1 MPLHVPEFK
10 TAGHLHIPPGLASD
24 PHLIVPDDVVADCVK
39 AYNLATSSLRGI
51 DPMCGVGTIPR
62 VITALGGSCDALE
75 IDMHQYTVAK
85 KELPKKVTIIHT
97 DCFTYRPAKPYDY
110 IYTSAPMAWFKHY
123 PGGITSQLAQ
133 TLKRLLKPGG
143 LLIMD
148 SDDVTHRGE
157 ESWLVAEAQIEYLT
171 AHGFQ
176 FKEAKKFV
184 VSPAPKDCD
193 TTFVELVFSF
203 AS

>member
-1 MPLHVPEFK
+1 MPLHVSEVK
-10 TAGHLHIPPGLASD
+10 TAANIHIPPGLTSD
-24 PHLIVPDDVVADCVK
+24 PCFIVPDGVVTACVK
-39 AYNLATSSLRGI
+39 AYNLAAPYLRGI

-62 VITALGGSCDALE
+62 VITALGGSCDAIE
-75 IDMHQYTVAK
+75 IDVYQYTVAK
-85 KELPKKVTIIHT
+85 KELPKNVALIHA
-97 DCFTYRPAKPYDY
+97 DCFTYRPATPYDY
-110 IYTSAPMAWFKHY
+110 IYTSPPMAWFKQY
-123 PGGITSQLAQ
+123 PAGITGQLAQ

-148 SDDVTHRGE
+148 SDDFTYRRE
-157 ESWLVAEAQIEYLT
+157 ESWPVAEAQIEYLT

-193 TTFVELVFSF
+193 TTFVELVFSLE
-203 AS
+203 S